1 MKRLFSLFFSL
12 WSIVVFA
19 QQAEITGQLADNE
32 GKPVSYANV
41 ILYQT
46 ADSTL
51 AKAEVSGE
59 DGSFRFINVPEGNY
73 FLVASFIGLDNYSK
87 TDLEVKT
94 GSPLALGKITMN
106 ASSIALE
113 EAAVVVERPLVEVM
127 SDRTIFNVEGT
138 INNTGDNAL
147 NLMRKAPGVTVDNND
162 NVNVLG
168 RAGVMLYVDGK
179 RLPLSGEDLANYL
192 RNLPSDQIDRMDI
205 ISNPGAKYDAEG
217 NAGIIDIRLKKDK
230 NLGANGSI
238 QSTLTRGQRTRGN
251 VNLTGNYR
259 RKHFNVFGTLGA
271 SQGENFNHM
280 SFDSFQNDL
289 RMQESKQTDRGWQ
302 NLNYRLGT
310 DFYLGKNHIIG
321 FLASGMVNNGYNNG
335 DDQIAIAQQNSE
347 SIDSVLVALSRTD
360 RDNTNQSYNINYRYD
375 NRDKKRSFN
384 VDLDYGSYDSEV
396 FRTLPNQYFDAR
408 LENVLTVVNNWFET
422 PSYIDIYTAKAD
434 FESQLF
440 DGSFATGAKYSQ
452 VISDNTFIVYD
463 EGTEDDALDYVD
475 GIQNRNDTISNIF
488 KYNEKVYAGYV
499 EYKRKINNKWSFSS
513 GLRVELTDA
522 VGDLQAFLPELA
534 EDPVKLY
541 YLRWFP
547 NVGFTY
553 QKNPV
558 NVYSLNYGRR
568 INRPDYNVLN
578 PFNNQLS
585 QISYQKG
592 NPRLQPEI
600 VNNVEMGYT
609 YQYRFNF
616 KLAYSKTLDQIT
628 RLIGPDKNDPRASF
642 VTWDNLAEQTIWSFN
657 ASMPMTVTPKWSTF
671 VNLSGSRIN
680 NQADY
685 GDDGFVDVQAWSYS
699 IYTQN
704 TFTLP
709 KGFKGEISG
718 YFSGPGV
725 WGGVFLYNE
734 TWSLNLGLS
743 KKFFKD
749 QLSVR
754 LTAND
759 LFYQSGWTGTSS
771 FNGLVSTGQ
780 GNWDSRYGSLSVG
793 YNFGNQNVKSRKRST
808 GLEKEA
814 KRVGG

>member
-1 MKRLFSLFFSL
+1 MKRLFSLLFSL
-12 WSIVVFA
+12 CSLALFA
-19 QQAEITGQLADNE
+19 QQPDITGQLADNE
-32 GKPVSYANV
+32 NNPVSYANV

-51 AKAEVSGE
+51 AKVEVSGE
-59 DGSFRFINVPEGNY
+59 DGSFQFMNVPEGNY

-87 TDLEVKT
+87 TGLEVKN

-113 EAAVVVERPLVEVM
+113 EAAVVVERPLVEIM
-127 SDRTIFNVEGT
+127 PDRTVFNVEGT

-179 RLPLSGEDLANYL
+179 QLPLSGEDLANYL

-230 NLGANGSI
+230 NLGANGSV
-238 QSTLTRGQRTRGN
+238 QTTLTQGKKTRGN

-271 SQGENFNHM
+271 ASGENFNDM
-280 SFDSFQNDL
+280 AFDSYQNGL
-289 RMQESKQTDRGWQ
+289 
-302 NLNYRLGT
+302 NLDETMYTGRHWENMNYRLGT
-310 DFYLGKNHIIG
+310 DFYIGKNHIVG
-321 FLASGMVNNGYNNG
+321 FLANGMISDNYNDTDN
-335 DDQIAIAQQNSE
+335 QIAISQQNSE
-347 SIDSVLVALSRTD
+347 AVDSVLVALSRTD
-360 RDNTNQSYNINYRYD
+360 RENMNQSYNVNYRYD

-396 FRTLPNQYFDAR
+396 FRTLPNVYYDAS
-408 LENVLTVVNNWFET
+408 LTNVMTVVNNWFDT
-422 PSYIDIYTAKAD
+422 PSEIDIYTAKAD
-434 FESQLF
+434 FESELWGGNF
-440 DGSFATGAKYSQ
+440 GVGSKYSR
-452 VISDNTFIVYD
+452 VISDNTFLVFD
-463 EGTEDDALDYVD
+463 EVD
-475 GIQNRNDTISNIF
+475 GVQTQNDTLSNIF
-488 KYNEKVYAGYV
+488 NYDETVYAGYV
-499 EYKRKINNKWSFSS
+499 EYKRQINNKWSFSS
-513 GLRVELTDA
+513 GLRAELTDA
-522 VGDLQAFLPELA
+522 TGDLQAFVSELA
-534 EDPVKLY
+534 EDPVELY

-553 QKNPV
+553 TKDPM
-558 NVYSLNYGRR
+558 NVFNLNYGRR

-578 PFNNQLS
+578 PFNNRLS
-585 QISYQKG
+585 EISYEKG

-600 VNNVEMGYT
+600 VNNVELGYT

-628 RLIGPDKNDPRASF
+628 RLIGPDENDPRAGF
-642 VTWDNLAEQTIWSFN
+642 ITWDNLAEQTIWSFN

-671 VNLSGSRIN
+671 VNLGGSRID

-685 GDDGFVDVQAWSYS
+685 GDDGVVDVQAWTYN

-725 WGGVFLYNE
+725 WGGVFLYDEN
-734 TWSLNLGLS
+734 WALNLGLS

-754 LTAND
+754 VTAND
-759 LFYQSGWTGTSS
+759 IFYQSGWTGTSS
-771 FNGLVSTGQ
+771 FNGLVSTGR
-780 GNWDSRYGSLSVG
+780 GNWDSRYVSLSVG

-814 KRVGG
+814 ERVGG